1 MAYMAELERPSADG
15 PPAAP
20 PLGSPPAAP
29 SARPRPAPPR
39 VLPALASA
47 AKFARRVI
55 EKAGDDRIFFMA
67 GAIAFNVLV
76 AFIPL
81 ILAVIGIGGTIL
93 RQTADP
99 TQPLMQFILESLPPV
114 SPQFEQA
121 IREILQDV
129 IDKSTGLLSVGTIFL
144 VWVATRL
151 VATLRTVL
159 LEVFDVHQE
168 RGIIEGKIF
177 DIQMVLAAGTLFALN
192 VGLTIALHVV
202 TEFGVGVIGLDPA
215 QIRWIDL
222 VYGRV
227 VAFAFIWAMF
237 VLIYRYLPARRI
249 HWPTALVAATV
260 TAALFELLKQAFGWY
275 VTSVA
280 DFGSTY
286 GNLAT
291 LVILIFWIYYS
302 AIAFIL
308 GGEVAQVVAMHRIRR
323 RQKERLS

>member
-1 MAYMAELERPSADG
+1 MAHMAELERPSADG
-15 PPAAP
+15 PPAAHS
-20 PLGSPPAAP
+20 LDSPPAAP

-47 AKFARRVI
+47 AKFVHRII

-76 AFIPL
+76 GFIPL

-99 TQPLMQFILESLPPV
+99 TQPLMQYILESLPPV
-114 SPQFEQA
+114 SPEFERA
-121 IREILQDV
+121 IREILLDV
-129 IDKSTGLLSVGTIFL
+129 IDQSTGLLSVGTIIF
-144 VWVATRL
+144 VWVSTRL

-177 DIQMVLAAGTLFALN
+177 DIQMVLAAGTLFTLN
-192 VGLTIALHVV
+192 VGLTIVLHVV
-202 TEFGVGVIGLDPA
+202 TEFGVGFLGLAPA

-227 VAFAFIWAMF
+227 VAFAFIWVMF
-237 VLIYRYLPARRI
+237 LLIYRYLPARRI
-249 HWPTALVAATV
+249 HWPTALVAASV
-260 TAALFELLKQAFGWY
+260 TAVLFELLKQAFGWY
-275 VTSVA
+275 VTSIA

-308 GGEVAQVVAMHRIRR
+308 GGEVAQVVAMYRTRR